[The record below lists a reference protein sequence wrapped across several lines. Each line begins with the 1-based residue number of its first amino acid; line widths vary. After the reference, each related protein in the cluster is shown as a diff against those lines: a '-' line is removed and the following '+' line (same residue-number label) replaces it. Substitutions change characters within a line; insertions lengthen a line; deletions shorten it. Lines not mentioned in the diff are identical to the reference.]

1 MKFKK
6 DKKEKIETKAVD
18 PTPEE
23 KIKEDKPEIIVAP
36 RCIMEIVE
44 NKETGGIDIVYSKN
58 CSGGKI
64 REVAGIIAVD
74 GVRFRPKP
82 EEKSEEKPEDETFFL
97 KSDREKSKEK
107 IKKEFK
113 EKVLA
118 CESGKSESCESPES

>member
-1 MKFKK
+1 MKDKK
-6 DKKEKIETKAVD
+6 DKKEKIEKKAVD
-18 PTPEE
+18 PEE

-74 GVRFRPKP
+74 GVRFRPEP
-82 EEKSEEKPEDETFFL
+82 EEKPEKKPEETFFL

-107 IKKEFK
+107 IKKEFE
-113 EKVLA
+113 EKVKA
-118 CESGKSESCESPES
+118 CEESESCKTPESES